1 MRRVGSD
8 TMRARWI
15 RIKLCGSAAV
25 VCTALIIGTASP
37 SLASDNVA
45 AAADNAPQGGE
56 ISPEGPYKEG
66 LAVGPWMYYPSIF
79 VGGTYNSNPNQ
90 AATGTNKDSGW
101 NARVAPRLIA
111 TGTDGALHSTTLFAV
126 GDFQFFNDNT
136 VSADAG
142 LSHNYNPTQ
151 DLALNFNARYTRET
165 SLFNSALNFNNN
177 AIGPSGTPPV
187 TIPIVINPFGTSPG
201 VNPIAFNQFTA
212 GASATKQFG
221 EGFASVSGTA
231 FYIAYDHGD
240 DNPAPFSTSHD
251 GTSVWLSGRAG
262 YHFVPGVYA
271 FGEVDG
277 IWQRY
282 NNSIFD
288 TNGYRV
294 LGGIGTDDKNSLVR
308 GEVYGGYQFQHQEQQ
323 QLPGFG
329 VPQDFDSPVFGGRV
343 YYNPTPYWAFIASV
357 DEVLSMSTIITPTTP
372 LGTPN
377 FQTTALLQTTYG
389 LSRQWSIGGRL
400 GYTRSDY
407 KGFDR
412 LDTGWMAGATLNYE
426 IWRNLRFTLDYQY
439 STLHSNIAF
448 NSFNANV
455 VSAGLSYRY

>member
-1 MRRVGSD
+1 M
-8 TMRARWI
+8 
-15 RIKLCGSAAV
+15 
-25 VCTALIIGTASP
+25 
-37 SLASDNVA
+37 
-45 AAADNAPQGGE
+45 
-56 ISPEGPYKEG
+56 
-66 LAVGPWMYYPSIF
+66 
-79 VGGTYNSNPNQ
+79 
-90 AATGTNKDSGW
+90 
-101 NARVAPRLIA
+101 APRLIA
-111 TGTDGALHSTTLFAV
+111 TGTDGAIHSTTLFAV

-329 VPQDFDSPVFGGRV
+329 VPQDSDSPVFGGRV

-389 LSRQWSIGGRL
+389 LSRQWSIGGAPWLHAQRL
-400 GYTRSDY
+400 
-407 KGFDR
+407 
-412 LDTGWMAGATLNYE
+412 
-426 IWRNLRFTLDYQY
+426 Q
-439 STLHSNIAF
+439 
-448 NSFNANV
+448 
-455 VSAGLSYRY
+455 GL